1 MTAIIVVE
9 VTMELKNDLILKRMS
24 LIEMKSFSS
33 EKTDEDIQERS
44 QMDSMDFSLS
54 QFHD

>member
-1 MTAIIVVE
+1 MTAIVFVE

-44 QMDSMDFSLS
+44 QMDSMHFSLG
-54 QFHD
+54 QIHD